1 MTLAHRMELDP
12 TVKQREYFA
21 RAGGTAGLVW
31 NGALARWNAEYE
43 AGAKP
48 KASDLKR
55 RFNRVKYQQFPWLT
69 NIHRDAHAQPF
80 ADLSKAFRNF
90 FAGRARHPRFN
101 KKGKCRDSYYI
112 ANDKFSVNG
121 SSVRLPMIGSVR
133 MTEAL
138 RFTGKIQSAM
148 VNRDAD
154 RWFIAISVEI
164 PDPKPSRPQGKPMGV
179 DLGLPA
185 FATLSTGQKIQ
196 APKPLQRALRK
207 LRRLG
212 RWHSGKPLQS
222 RNRAQ
227 ASRKLARQHRRIR
240 NIRNDFLQKLSTD
253 LAKTHSAI
261 GIEDLRVKGMLQ
273 NRRLALHLSDAA
285 WSEFGRPW
293 KYKTALYGSTLTV
306 PDCWYASSKTC
317 SAGGQKR
324 SSLELSERSWSC
336 EQCGTTHD
344 RDVNAAINL
353 KPDTAGYAEIH
364 ACGEVGAVRPLV
376 ETGTLPY
383 AHLCAQER

>member
-1 MTLAHRMELDP
+1 M
-12 TVKQREYFA
+12 
-21 RAGGTAGLVW
+21 VW

-101 KKGKCRDSYYI
+101 KKGKCRDSFYI

-121 SSVRLPMIGSVR
+121 SSVRLPMIGSVP

-164 PDPKPSRPQGKPMGV
+164 RDPKQTRPQGKPIGV
-179 DLGLPA
+179 DLGLSA
-185 FATLSTGQKIQ
+185 FATLSTGQKRQ
-196 APKPLQRALRK
+196 APKPLQRALRQ

-212 RWHSGKPLQS
+212 RWHSRKQWKS
-222 RNRAQ
+222 RNRAK
-227 ASRKLARQHRRIR
+227 ASRKLARQYRRIR
-240 NIRNDFLQKLSTD
+240 NIRNDVLHKRSTD

-261 GIEDLRVKGMLQ
+261 GIEDWNVKGMLQ
-273 NRRLALHLSDAA
+273 NRRLALHLWDAA
-285 WSEFGRPW
+285 WSQFGRPL

-306 PDCWYASSKTC
+306 HDCWYASSKTC
-317 SAGGQKR
+317 SACGQKR
-324 SSLELSERSWSC
+324 ASLELSERCWSC
-336 EQCGTTHD
+336 EHCGTTHD

-376 ETGTLPY
+376 ETGTLPC